1 MEGKTVFAVGRPVGE
16 VVASG
21 EAEIGMQ
28 QIIENQPVTG
38 AHLVGPLPADLIN
51 YVMYSA
57 GLAPKATGSA
67 AARAFVE
74 FLAAP
79 DAVRIIRAKG
89 MEPA

>member
-1 MEGKTVFAVGRPVGE
+1 
-16 VVASG
+16 
-21 EAEIGMQ
+21 
-28 QIIENQPVTG
+28 
-38 AHLVGPLPADLIN
+38 
-51 YVMYSA
+51 MYTA